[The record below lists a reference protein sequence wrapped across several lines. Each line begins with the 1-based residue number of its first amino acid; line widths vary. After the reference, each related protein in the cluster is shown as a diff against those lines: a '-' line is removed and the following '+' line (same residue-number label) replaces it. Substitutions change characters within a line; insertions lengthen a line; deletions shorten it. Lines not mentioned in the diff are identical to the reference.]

1 MALTYFAQDG
11 SYGDAAGL
19 VIIDT
24 RAWNRDQWQE
34 VDNALNDERVG
45 VAVYIAAENG
55 DI

>member
-24 RAWNRDQWQE
+24 RAWNNEQWDRVE
-34 VDNALNDERVG
+34 SASDYARAAL
-45 VAVYIAAENG
+45 AAMIALEGG

>member
-19 VIIDT
+19 IIIDT
-24 RAWNRDQWQE
+24 RAWPQDDWDAVESASDYTRAN
-34 VDNALNDERVG
+34 VAHSIALL
-45 VAVYIAAENG
+45 NG

>member
-19 VIIDT
+19 IIIDT
-24 RAWNRDQWQE
+24 RAWNQDEWDR
-34 VDNALNDERVG
+34 VDNALDLMRVS
-45 VAVYIAAENG
+45 VALEVAAENG

>member
-1 MALTYFAQDG
+1 MALTYFAADG

-24 RAWNRDQWQE
+24 RAWNNDQWDA
-34 VDNALNDERVG
+34 VDTAHDRDRVSI
-45 VAVYIAAENG
+45 AIQTAAENG